1 MFDKE
6 DAQFSPQRI
15 PTVVPRG
22 AATVELFRSVFFI
35 EPTISSR
42 DALELKADCL
52 IFDCLPHMSW
62 DRAEHHANN
71 ILGSGALGHSAIY
84 ARMPS
89 LQNSKVLERALK
101 CWVRPEMTGLVV
113 AGFKGG
119 ADVQEFERKLTAA
132 ERKASMREGTLKLIC
147 LVDCPEAVRNVARI
161 VRSSS
166 RVKAVSLVHA
176 DAMARR
182 GGRRPADVALLNE
195 QDLIGSCRKVG
206 VTVIGAPVIEQ
217 HATEEVERE
226 CLARRNQGYG
236 GVFVL
241 GARQIETVHNVFGKL
256 ASTPKPK
263 PKQELSGSY
272 PKVTGTAQRRV
283 SDITIETPAIAVPA
297 PVATLKSADVVRGG
311 LVKPSDEK
319 VVWTK
324 GEIRKGLREVTIDS
338 SMVALWNASVGTS
351 HPYTLSV
358 ERARAIGASDRLIPH
373 SLLMN
378 LTLGVCGREILA
390 SASAELGVQEVYYE
404 KAACIGD
411 TLRGALMVQDIRKT
425 AQSARSVVKSRLVLF
440 NQNDERIFSLT
451 LLTAHI
457 NLISGEESKD
467 SEAEAFAAAGSR
479 ELLSALLTDPERLP
493 AGESMK
499 PGQLILHRNVG
510 TFEDIQTHSLRSVSQ
525 IDPWNESQRARSEF
539 PLQVSLGMSLTE
551 HELGG
556 SVHEILEYAA
566 PVHRSDSREN
576 LGVISYVL
584 EVEPLGEHFEV
595 VRIKT
600 LALRGIAP
608 AEALVKVDLP
618 KSLFELGPQKPSD
631 YDKICQKY
639 ATDLMGKIAWQAVR
653 RLVRPRS

>member
-1 MFDKE
+1 MLDKE
-6 DAQFSPQRI
+6 NAQFSPQRI
-15 PTVVPRG
+15 PVVVPRG

-42 DALELKADCL
+42 DARELRADCL

-62 DRAEHHANN
+62 DRVEHHANN
-71 ILGSGALGHSAIY
+71 ILGGGALGHSAIY

-89 LQNSKVLERALK
+89 LQNPKVLERALK

-132 ERKASMREGTLKLIC
+132 ERQASMREGTLKLIC

-161 VRSSS
+161 VRSST

-176 DAMARR
+176 DAMARH
-182 GGRRPADVALLNE
+182 GGRRPEDVALLNE
-195 QDLIGSCRKVG
+195 QDLIGACRKVG

-217 HATEEVERE
+217 HATEDLERE
-226 CLARRNQGYG
+226 CLTRRNQGYG
-236 GVFVL
+236 GVFIL
-241 GARQIETVHNVFGKL
+241 GARQIETVHGVFGRL
-256 ASTPKPK
+256 ASTS
-263 PKQELSGSY
+263 KQALSGAY
-272 PKVTGTAQRRV
+272 PKVRGTAKRRV

-297 PVATLKSADVVRGG
+297 PVATLKSADVVRGAV
-311 LVKPSDEK
+311 VKPSDEK

-324 GEIRKGLREVTIDS
+324 GEICKGLREVTIDA

-351 HPYTLSV
+351 YPYTLSV
-358 ERARAIGASDRLIPH
+358 ERAKSIGAKERLIPH

-378 LTLGVCGREILA
+378 LTLGLCGREILA

-404 KAACIGD
+404 KAACVDD
-411 TLRGALMVQDIRKT
+411 TLHGALMVQDIRKT
-425 AQSARSVVKSRLVLF
+425 AQSARSVLKSRLVLF

-457 NLISGEESKD
+457 NLKSAEESK
-467 SEAEAFAAAGSR
+467 SPEADAFAAAGSR
-479 ELLSALLTDPERLP
+479 ELLSALLTDLNPLP
-493 AGESMK
+493 AGNSLK
-499 PGQLILHRNVG
+499 AGQLILHRNVG
-510 TFEDIQTHSLRSVSQ
+510 SFEDIQTHSLRSVSQ

-556 SVHEILEYAA
+556 NVHEILEYAA

-595 VRIKT
+595 VRVKT

-608 AEALVKVDLP
+608 AEALAKVDLP
-618 KSLFELGPQKPSD
+618 KSLFDLGPQKPSD
-631 YDKICQKY
+631 YDKVCQKY
-639 ATDLMGKIAWQAVR
+639 ATELKGRIAWQAVR
-653 RLVRPRS
+653 RLVRPRT

>member
-1 MFDKE
+1 MLDKE
-6 DAQFSPQRI
+6 NAQFSPQRI
-15 PTVVPRG
+15 PVVVPRG

-71 ILGSGALGHSAIY
+71 ILSSGALGHSAIY

-89 LQNSKVLERALK
+89 LKNPKVLERALK

-119 ADVQEFERKLTAA
+119 ADVQEFERKLSTA
-132 ERKASMREGTLKLIC
+132 ERNASMREGTLKLIC

-161 VRSSS
+161 VRSST

-182 GGRRPADVALLNE
+182 GGRRPADIALLNE

-217 HATEEVERE
+217 HAKEELERE

-236 GVFVL
+236 GVFIL
-241 GARQIETVHNVFGKL
+241 GTRQIETVHGVFGRL
-256 ASTPKPK
+256 ASTS
-263 PKQELSGSY
+263 KQELSGAY
-272 PKVTGTAQRRV
+272 PKVTGTAKRRV
-283 SDITIETPAIAVPA
+283 SDITIETPAIAAPA
-297 PVATLKSADVVRGG
+297 PVATLKSAEVVRGS
-311 LVKPSDEK
+311 LVKTCDEK

-324 GEIRKGLREVTIDS
+324 GEIRQGLREVTIDS
-338 SMVALWNASVGTS
+338 SMIALWNASVGTS
-351 HPYTLSV
+351 DPYTLSV
-358 ERARAIGASDRLIPH
+358 ERAQSIGANERLIPH

-390 SASAELGVQEVYYE
+390 IASAELGVQEVYYE
-404 KAACIGD
+404 KPACVGD
-411 TLRGALMVQDIRKT
+411 TLHGALMVQDIRKT
-425 AQSARSVVKSRLVLF
+425 TQSARSVVKSRLVMF

-457 NLISGEESKD
+457 NLKSGEEVSNSD
-467 SEAEAFAAAGSR
+467 TAAFAAAASR
-479 ELLSALLTDPERLP
+479 DLLGALMTDPNRLP
-493 AGESMK
+493 AGQPLK

-510 TFEDIQTHSLRSVSQ
+510 AFEDIQTHSLRSVSQ

-551 HELGG
+551 HELSGN
-556 SVHEILEYAA
+556 VHEILEYAA
-566 PVHRSDSREN
+566 PVHRSDSSEN

-595 VRIKT
+595 VRVKT

-608 AEALVKVDLP
+608 AQALVKVDLP

-639 ATDLMGKIAWQAVR
+639 ASDLMGKIAWQAVR
-653 RLVRPRS
+653 RLVRPRT